1 VSNNNLVIRTEVKDR
16 DVQIRGLGY
25 APARFKAIRQGLITL
40 HNLERMAVNIYR
52 SQITKQPVKE
62 NTQLISAMLNEM
74 THVQDFQMKLYEF
87 GFRPSVLRYFF
98 ALSGQVMGSSVLRYF
113 FALSGQVMG
122 YSSRILGLKRVL
134 KTDIWVE
141 KEAIKHYNKLLGT
154 IDWDPDTRKVLEKNR
169 ADEQEHV
176 KRWEKLLAV

>member
-1 VSNNNLVIRTEVKDR
+1 MSNNNLVIRTEVKDR

-98 ALSGQVMGSSVLRYF
+98 ALSGQVMG
-113 FALSGQVMG
+113 

>member
-98 ALSGQVMGSSVLRYF
+98 ALSGQVMG
-113 FALSGQVMG
+113 